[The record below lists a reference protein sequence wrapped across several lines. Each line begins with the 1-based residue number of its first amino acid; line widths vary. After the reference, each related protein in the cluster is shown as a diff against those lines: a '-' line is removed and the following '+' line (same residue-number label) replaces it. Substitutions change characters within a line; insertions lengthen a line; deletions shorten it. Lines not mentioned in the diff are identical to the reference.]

1 MDQNVAR
8 TNRNIFIA
16 ATIESPPPRALTQHA
31 FRVVGGP
38 FEDGEKIFFFSRG
51 KVPAS
56 PRPRVGQNPLFSSRG
71 SGALTEHLGNLVMW
85 RFDSAPHGSYETR
98 LVHSCRPTAAGF
110 QRCDISQGLAPW
122 VDPSG
127 HAATKVSGT
136 FGTVPP
142 ALSEKSAGRDSGPS
156 SEERQ
161 GEYKRGFLG
170 GD

>member
-1 MDQNVAR
+1 MGAR
-8 TNRNIFIA
+8 IKSGHDDTGGGNADASLSGRMPVHSR
-16 ATIESPPPRALTQHA
+16 EPPARDYQEQVVPPKRERGAGEAPLA
-31 FRVVGGP
+31 F
-38 FEDGEKIFFFSRG
+38 S
-51 KVPAS
+51 
-56 PRPRVGQNPLFSSRG
+56 
-71 SGALTEHLGNLVMW
+71 MW
-85 RFDSAPHGSYETR
+85 RLISAPRGVLRHPTRPLLFLRR
-98 LVHSCRPTAAGF
+98 LVPTEV